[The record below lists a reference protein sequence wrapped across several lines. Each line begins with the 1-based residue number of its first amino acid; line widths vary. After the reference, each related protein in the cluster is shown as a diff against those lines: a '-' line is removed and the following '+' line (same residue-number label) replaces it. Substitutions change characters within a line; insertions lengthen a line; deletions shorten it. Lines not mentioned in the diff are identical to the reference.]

1 MRSDLSPISM
11 HTCAVERTIEK
22 STQTLSTNLP
32 VDVETMSSEAV
43 EMSCGEMILYRR
55 DTPSSVDIM
64 NTKNKRK
71 IYGSVIMAVGAF
83 FWASL
88 GAEKWGSQYFGHV
101 LTCCILIGACDV
113 QREALGL
120 FLLTPRSPLCTS
132 SAEHRDTS

>member
-11 HTCAVERTIEK
+11 HTCAVRRTIDK

-83 FWASL
+83 FRA
-88 GAEKWGSQYFGHV
+88 
-101 LTCCILIGACDV
+101 
-113 QREALGL
+113 
-120 FLLTPRSPLCTS
+120 
-132 SAEHRDTS
+132 